1 MINKSKD
8 RKDYV
13 LHQFRRTW
21 NKKYENYCIERIYH
35 KMDNPNLKFITQ
47 QMFRRSD
54 NKVALADLYF
64 PQLRLSVEIDEDYHM
79 SQKER
84 DKERTADI
92 LAKMKSLESVVDFE
106 PEEIRIN
113 ADKNQTLESLN
124 SQIDDVVCE
133 INNRIKRLHHKL
145 EWDDIIKTSD
155 QVKDE
160 GKELIDGEVALRT
173 IQEVSELFDKGYK
186 GMQKYCF
193 EKTKGSNVWIWCPKL
208 KLEGVTLKIPV
219 TNEISL
225 NGDTIYESSN
235 KNNEEFVKD
244 ILQGD
249 KLKQKRIV
257 FAYYKI
263 DTGELAYVFKGIYI
277 LDEIKTRELKKRV
290 WIREA
295 KNFSLSDSL

>member
-1 MINKSKD
+1 
-8 RKDYV
+8 
-13 LHQFRRTW
+13 
-21 NKKYENYCIERIYH
+21 
-35 KMDNPNLKFITQ
+35 MDNPNLKFITQ

-160 GKELIDGEVALRT
+160 LSETKIQLENAKEEMDSPFTKEEELKEKTERLKELNILLNMDQKDKSLIDNEPEEDMAK
-173 IQEVSELFDKGYK
+173 E
-186 GMQKYCF
+186 
-193 EKTKGSNVWIWCPKL
+193 TKSI
-208 KLEGVTLKIPV
+208 E
-219 TNEISL
+219 
-225 NGDTIYESSN
+225 YE
-235 KNNEEFVKD
+235 
-244 ILQGD
+244 
-249 KLKQKRIV
+249 R
-257 FAYYKI
+257 
-263 DTGELAYVFKGIYI
+263 
-277 LDEIKTRELKKRV
+277 
-290 WIREA
+290 
-295 KNFSLSDSL
+295 